1 MRLVVCLLL
10 YACLGLAASPFSD
23 RRHFSKTFNE
33 ERNYRIFLPAGYE
46 TSNKRYPV
54 IYYCHG
60 HSDRYT
66 LEKYDNGSD
75 TVPKIASFAAT
86 HDVIVVSVDG
96 YVARDYTG
104 FYGGSPWDVRLEG
117 GQFDF
122 GAYFHEL
129 VAHVDSTYRT
139 LTSRRFRAT
148 SGLSM
153 GGFMSLWLSA
163 RYPHLIGSASSFNP
177 GPEFYTG
184 DVGRRMLWRPKDH
197 VANHEQT
204 MVRLI
209 RASGDYISQ
218 YHELT
223 RDAYARNHKVDFEYR
238 QDEYHR
244 HWATSIAETFDFHMR
259 AFGRSNLDNVPEE
272 FTHAN
277 PYRSF
282 SVWGW
287 QVEAEGASP
296 GFTYLE
302 NVTQGS
308 LQIRTRQWAPD
319 GPPVAGRTIHVT
331 SAPLYQAGATYKL
344 LDYSLGRRTLSRQTV
359 TADAQGR
366 LRFSVDSAGHV
377 VSFAGPGTGAEPPLP
392 LPLTTKDR
400 LIVYPDRDT
409 TIPLS
414 LYNPRDVAQSS
425 LSAEIS
431 SAYPT
436 IRILS
441 GRASIS
447 RLNAGESADLSS
459 QLRIRLT
466 SGAGPLARTRLKLK
480 ITYDDWH
487 STLHD
492 IDFYAAPSVLPAP
505 PAIEIVDG
513 RTLTL
518 PVFRQQGNQGG
529 GSIIRRQIKEGK
541 GNGNGILDPG
551 EEATIWVKVEQGLD
565 PFDKNT
571 WRRAKVF
578 SDSPYLAETG
588 DIQESKQREWTSAME
603 RSSLIMLAPNAPRG
617 TMIPLLLSSE
627 SWSFHWTPDVRYG
640 SEPLYQPFQQHREHL
655 HQYSLRLP

>member
-10 YACLGLAASPFSD
+10 CACLGPAASPFSD

-46 TSNKRYPV
+46 TSTKRYPV

-66 LEKYDNGSD
+66 IERYDNGAD
-75 TVPKIASFAAT
+75 TVPKIAAFVAAQ
-86 HDVIVVSVDG
+86 DVIVVSVDG

-122 GAYFHEL
+122 GAYFQEL
-129 VAHVDSTYRT
+129 VAHIDSSYRT

-163 RYPHLIGSASSFNP
+163 RYPQMIGSASSFNP

-184 DVGRRMLWRPKDH
+184 DPGRRMLWRPKDH

-204 MVRLI
+204 MIRLI

-223 RDAYARNHKVDFEYR
+223 RDAYARHHQVDFEYR

-244 HWATSIAETFDFHMR
+244 HWATSIGETFAFHLR
-259 AFGRSNLDNVPEE
+259 AFGKSNLDNVPEE

-282 SVWGW
+282 AVWGW
-287 QVEAEGASP
+287 GVETEGGGP

-302 NVTQGS
+302 KVTQGS

-319 GPPVAGRTIHVT
+319 GPAVEGRTIHVT
-331 SAPLYQAGATYKL
+331 TAPLYQAGAPYRL
-344 LDYSLGRRTLSRQTV
+344 LDYSLSRRTLSRQTV

-366 LRFSVDSAGHV
+366 LRFSVDSLGHV

-392 LPLTTKDR
+392 LPLTAKDR
-400 LIVYPDRDT
+400 MVVYPDRDT
-409 TIPLS
+409 AIPLV
-414 LYNPRDVAQSS
+414 LYNPRDAAQTN
-425 LSAEIS
+425 LSVEIS
-431 SAYPT
+431 SDFPT
-436 IRILS
+436 VKVLS
-441 GRASIS
+441 GRASVA
-447 RLNAGESADLSS
+447 RLNAGEATDLSG
-459 QLRIRLT
+459 QLRIRVT
-466 SGAGPLARTRLKLK
+466 SGAGPLALTRLRMKV
-480 ITYDDWH
+480 TYDDWH

-492 IDFYAAPSVLPAP
+492 IDFWAVPSVLAKPAG
-505 PAIEIVDG
+505 IEILDG
-513 RTLTL
+513 RSLTL

-529 GSIIRRQIKEGK
+529 GSVITREIREGK
-541 GNGNGILDPG
+541 GNGNGVLEPG

-571 WRRAKVF
+571 WHRVKVF
-578 SDSPYLAETG
+578 SDSPYVSEAG
-588 DIQESKQREWTSAME
+588 DIQETKQREWTGAQDRTSLMRLSAGT
-603 RSSLIMLAPNAPRG
+603 PRG
-617 TMIPLLLSSE
+617 TTVPLLLQNE
-627 SWSFHWTPDVRYG
+627 SWSFYWTPGVRYG
-640 SEPLYQPFQQHREHL
+640 VEPLYQPFQRHREHL
-655 HQYSLRLP
+655 HEHTLRVP

>member
-1 MRLVVCLLL
+1 MRLV
-10 YACLGLAASPFSD
+10 ACLFLCIFSGLAASPFSD

-33 ERNYRIFLPAGYE
+33 ERNYRIFLPAAYE
-46 TSNKRYPV
+46 SSAKRYPV

-66 LEKYDNGSD
+66 LEKYDNGAD
-75 TVPKIASFAAT
+75 TVPKVAAFAAS
-86 HDVIVVSVDG
+86 HDVIIVSVDG

-117 GQFDF
+117 GQYDF
-122 GAYFHEL
+122 GAYFQEL
-129 VAHVDSTYRT
+129 VAHIDSTYRT

-184 DVGRRMLWRPKDH
+184 DPGRRMLWRPKDH

-204 MVRLI
+204 MIRLI

-223 RDAYARNHKVDFEYR
+223 RDAYARHHKVDFEFR

-244 HWATSIAETFDFHMR
+244 HWATSIGETFDFHMR
-259 AFGRSNLDNVPEE
+259 AFGRSNLDNVPAE
-272 FTHAN
+272 FTHGN

-282 SVWGW
+282 NVWGW
-287 QVEAEGASP
+287 QVETEGAAP
-296 GFTYLE
+296 GLTYLE
-302 NVTQGS
+302 SVTQGS
-308 LQIRTRQWAPD
+308 LRIRTRQWAPD
-319 GPPVAGRTIHVT
+319 GPPVPNRTIHVT
-331 SAPLYQAGATYKL
+331 TAPLYQAGAAYKL
-344 LDYSLGRRTLSRQTV
+344 LDYSLSRRTLSRQSV

-366 LRFSVDSAGHV
+366 LRFSVDSLGHV

-392 LPLTTKDR
+392 LPLTPKDR
-400 LIVYPDRDT
+400 LIVYPNRDT

-414 LYNPRDVAQSS
+414 LYNPRDVAQSNI
-425 LSAEIS
+425 SAEIS
-431 SAYPT
+431 SVYPT
-436 IRILS
+436 VKILS
-441 GRASIS
+441 GRASVA
-447 RLNAGESADLSS
+447 RVNAGEAADLGS
-459 QLRIRLT
+459 QLGIRLT
-466 SGAGPLARTRLKLK
+466 SGAGPLARTRLQLK

-513 RTLTL
+513 RSLTL

-529 GSIIRRQIKEGK
+529 GSIIQRQIKEGK
-541 GNGNGILDPG
+541 GNGNGILEPG

-571 WRRAKVF
+571 WHRAKVF

-588 DIQESKQREWTSAME
+588 DIQESKQREWTSALE
-603 RSSLIMLAPNAPRG
+603 RTSLIQLAPNTPRG
-617 TMIPLLLSSE
+617 AVIPLLLSNE

-640 SEPLYQPFQQHREHL
+640 PEPLYQPFQQHREHL